1 MLIPRSSPGEESN
14 RTPYAD
20 LLGCPDDRVMQ
31 ELQAGNNDAF
41 VVIFRRYHRL
51 IHVTALRILRDV
63 GEAEDL
69 TQSVFLEIY
78 RKVGQFDPA
87 RGKLKVWLLQYA
99 YSRSMSRRNYLQARE
114 IHLERW
120 AQDVE
125 EAATLWWPRRSTL
138 QETALLT
145 EQILIA
151 LPEAQRE
158 TIKMF
163 FFQGLT
169 LKEIAERRQE
179 TFSNVRHHYYR
190 GLQRLRAV
198 LEDGIEGKEPKPD
211 IVRFGEVRRAEA

>member
-1 MLIPRSSPGEESN
+1 
-14 RTPYAD
+14 
-20 LLGCPDDRVMQ
+20 MQ

-41 VVIFRRYHRL
+41 AVVFRRYHRL
-51 IHVTALRILRDV
+51 IHVTALRILRDA

-87 RGKLKVWLLQYA
+87 RGTLKVWLLQYA
-99 YSRSMSRRNYLQARE
+99 YSRSMSRRNYLQARQ
-114 IHLERW
+114 IHFE
-120 AQDVE
+120 AGAEDVDGL
-125 EAATLWWPRRSTL
+125 ATLWRVIRPPL

-145 EQILIA
+145 EQILAA
-151 LPEAQRE
+151 LPETQRE
-158 TIKMF
+158 TIQMF

-169 LKEIAERRQE
+169 LKEIAVHRQE

-198 LEDGIEGKEPKPD
+198 LENGVDGKDSKPS
-211 IVRFGEVRRAEA
+211 VVPFGEVRRAET